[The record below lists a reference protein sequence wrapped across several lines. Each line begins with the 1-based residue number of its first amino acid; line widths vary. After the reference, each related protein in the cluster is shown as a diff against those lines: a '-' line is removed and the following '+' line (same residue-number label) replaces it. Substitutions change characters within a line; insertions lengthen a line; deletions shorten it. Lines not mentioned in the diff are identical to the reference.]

1 MRVGQVLAQRFRI
14 DAQVGG
20 GGMGQVYRATDLS
33 TGEIVAAKVLNDT
46 SPETVSRFEREGR
59 ALARLS
65 HPSIVRYVAYDV
77 ASDGQPFLVMEWL
90 EGEDLAQRLAREHLT
105 VPETI
110 LLAKRVAEALGAA
123 HAQGIVHR
131 DLKPGNVFLVGGRID
146 SPKVLDFGIAF
157 FGGSARITA
166 TGTMMGTPSYIAP
179 EQARSGGVV
188 DASADVF
195 SLGCVLFECLSGRP
209 PFQGDHF
216 VAVLAKVI
224 FEEAPRLFELGVVV
238 PPWLDDLVTRML
250 SKEPARRPRDGA
262 MLSRALEAEAL
273 DGEGLEESAPPRSLG
288 KRERRFLG
296 VVLLGKLAAAPLVTS
311 TSKTLAVSTPD
322 TMRSVVTRF
331 GAHLELLADG
341 TAVVILDHTSVPT
354 DIAAQ
359 VARCALALREHFPG
373 APIAV
378 TTGWCELGRGLPV
391 GEAIERA
398 LWLLRMEGSIPG
410 PRVAIDETTAGL
422 LDSRFD
428 LVDLAPGGLE
438 LRGERVAAEAFRPL
452 LGRITP
458 CVGRENELALLE
470 QSLAHAEREP
480 AAIAVVITGSAG
492 IGKSRLVHEF
502 IERRKRAAT
511 PVELLWG
518 RGDLQR
524 AGSTFGLLAD
534 VLWRAAEVKGGEPIE
549 VRRERLEAFVARYVP
564 ERDLRRVTEFLGELS
579 GIPFP
584 DEDSLPLRA
593 ARQDPE
599 LCGEQIRRAFRDF
612 LRALCAER
620 PALII
625 VEDVHWGDR
634 ASVSALEAALRELA
648 DEPLLLVAT
657 ARPEVEQIFPQ
668 LWVECGRQEIR
679 LKHLSAKASARLARK
694 VLGDAAAAPLVERL
708 VALSEGHP
716 FFLEELVRA
725 ASEGSLGE
733 TLPGTIVAMVQTR
746 LERLEPRARRA
757 LRAAS
762 ILGEVFWRGA
772 VVQMIGEG
780 EPGSDALVALV
791 AGEICLRHRE
801 SRFPGDEE
809 FAFRHALLREGAYA
823 LLTDD
828 DRELGHRLAGEWL
841 ERAGESDPLVL
852 ANHFERGGLFERAG
866 TMYIRGAEQASARR
880 NYQDAERWFAR
891 ADELLSG
898 LPAVARR
905 ARGLARFRRGQHQ
918 DAVTELAAAA
928 EQAEAAGDVLLQVEL
943 LLDEAMVFDWMGDVK
958 RAEERVLAAQARYV
972 EGSSPLVDARLL
984 LGLGRTWHRADRK
997 EEAARALAGA
1007 EEKAAELGE
1016 EGYETRT
1023 IALLL
1028 LGFILPG
1035 LGRLEEAASVL
1046 DEVIHGCEV
1055 RADLLHLGAALAN
1068 RGLIRGCIG
1077 DRAGLIADLERT
1089 IAIGHEIGHPA
1100 LELVGHY
1107 NLAEYLYLMDDL
1119 AAAEPCIRSAAAL
1132 FTRPKIGAH
1141 PAIVQLLEARIA
1153 VYRGDE
1159 ASAAAVVRA
1168 IRSAQVEAR
1177 AQGAEILAPSEE
1189 VLCSMVELATIDAPD
1204 ERWDELEERSA
1215 RCSVG
1220 QERIEVLEARA
1231 LTALRRGRRDEAARR
1246 LRAAL
1251 DVASRV
1257 PNVMMVRLRRAL
1269 DATTS

>member
-20 GGMGQVYRATDLS
+20 GGMGQVYRAFDLS
-33 TGEIVAAKVLNDT
+33 TGEVVAAKVLNDT
-46 SPETVSRFEREGR
+46 STETVARFEREGR

-65 HPSIVRYVAYDV
+65 HPGIVRYVAYDV
-77 ASDGQPFLVMEWL
+77 MPDGQPFLVMEWL
-90 EGEDLAQRLAREHLT
+90 EGEDLAHRLARTHLT

-110 LLAKRVAEALGAA
+110 TLATAVADALGAA
-123 HAQGIVHR
+123 HAQSIVHR
-131 DLKPGNVFLVGGRID
+131 DLKPGNVFLVGGRIE
-146 SPKVLDFGIAF
+146 SPKILDFGIAF

-179 EQARSGGVV
+179 EQARSGGIV

-195 SLGCVLFECLSGRP
+195 SLGCLLFECLSGRP

-238 PPWLDDLVTRML
+238 PPWLDELVARML
-250 SKEPARRPRDGA
+250 SKEPTRRPRDGA
-262 MLSRALEAEAL
+262 VLARALEAETLL
-273 DGEGLEESAPPRSLG
+273 DDDDPDDVPPRSLG

-296 VVLLGKLAAAPLVTS
+296 VVLLGPPASAPPITS

-359 VARCALALREHFPG
+359 VARCALALREFFPG
-373 APIAV
+373 VPIAV

-398 LWLLRMEGSIPG
+398 LWLLHMEGSILG
-410 PRVAIDETTAGL
+410 PHVAIDETTAGL
-422 LDSRFD
+422 LDRRFEI
-428 LVDLAPGGLE
+428 VDLAPGGFE
-438 LRGERVAAEAFRPL
+438 LRGERVSAEAFRPL
-452 LGRITP
+452 LGKLTP
-458 CVGRENELALLE
+458 CVGREHELTLLE
-470 QSLAHAEREP
+470 QSFASAEDEP
-480 AAIAVVITGSAG
+480 AALAVVITGSAG

-502 IERRKRAAT
+502 IERRKRAAA
-511 PVELLWG
+511 PVEILWG

-549 VRRERLEAFVARYVP
+549 VRRERLAAFVARHVP
-564 ERDLRRVTEFLGELS
+564 KRDLRRVTEFLGELS

-620 PALII
+620 PALLV

-648 DEPLLLVAT
+648 DEPILLVAT
-657 ARPEVEQIFPQ
+657 ARPEVDQVFPQ

-679 LKHLSAKASARLARK
+679 LKHLSVKASARLARK
-694 VLGDAAAAPLVERL
+694 VLGETADAPLVERL

-733 TLPGTIVAMVQTR
+733 SLPGTIIAMVQTR

-772 VVQMIGEG
+772 VVHMVGEG
-780 EPGSDALVALV
+780 DPESDPLAALV

-801 SRFPGDEE
+801 SRFSGDEE
-809 FAFRHALLREGAYA
+809 YAFRHALLREGAYA

-828 DRELGHRLAGEWL
+828 DRALGHRLAGEWL
-841 ERAGESDPLVL
+841 ERAGEADPLVL
-852 ANHFERGGLFERAG
+852 AGHFERGGLLERAG

-880 NYQDAERWFAR
+880 NYQDAERYFAR
-891 ADELLSG
+891 ADELLAG
-898 LPAVARR
+898 LTAAARR
-905 ARGLARFRRGQHQ
+905 ARGLARFKRGRYE
-918 DAVTELAAAA
+918 DAVTELAAAGA
-928 EQAEAAGDVLLQVEL
+928 QAEAAGDVLLQVEL
-943 LLDEAMVFDWMGDVK
+943 LLDEGIVFDWMGDVK

-972 EGSSPLVDARLL
+972 EGTSPLVDARLL
-984 LGLGRTWHRADRK
+984 LGLGRSSHRADHN
-997 EEAARALAGA
+997 EEAASELSAAA
-1007 EEKAAELGE
+1007 EKAARLGE

-1035 LGRLEEAASVL
+1035 LGRLEEAAAVL
-1046 DEVIHGCEV
+1046 DEVIRGCEV

-1068 RGLIRGCIG
+1068 RGLVRACRG
-1077 DRAGLIADLERT
+1077 DRAGLIADYEQT
-1089 IAIGHEIGHPA
+1089 IAIGREIGQTA
-1100 LELVGHY
+1100 IELVGYY
-1107 NLAEYLYLMDDL
+1107 NLGEYLYLMDDL
-1119 AAAEPCIRSAAAL
+1119 PAAEPYIRSAAAL
-1132 FTRPKIGAH
+1132 FKKPNIGAH
-1141 PAIVQLLEARIA
+1141 PAIVRLLQARLA
-1153 VYRGDE
+1153 AYRGDE
-1159 ASAAAVVRA
+1159 AEAAAIVAA
-1168 IRSAQVEAR
+1168 IRAEQVEGR
-1177 AQGAEILAPSEE
+1177 AQGTEILVPSEE
-1189 VLCSMVELATIDAPD
+1189 VLCSMVELATTDAPA

-1215 RCSVG
+1215 RSSVG

-1231 LTALRRGRRDEAARR
+1231 LSALRRGRRDDAARQ
-1246 LRAAL
+1246 LEVAL

-1257 PNVMMVRLRRAL
+1257 ATVMTPRLRRAL
-1269 DATTS
+1269 AAAKS

>member
-1 MRVGQVLAQRFRI
+1 
-14 DAQVGG
+14 
-20 GGMGQVYRATDLS
+20 MGLVFRATDLS
-33 TGEIVAAKVLNDT
+33 TGEVVAAKILNDT
-46 SPETVSRFEREGR
+46 STETVARFEREGR

-65 HPSIVRYVAYDV
+65 HPGIVRYIAYDV
-77 ASDGQPFLVMEWL
+77 MPDGQPFLVMEWL
-90 EGEDLAQRLAREHLT
+90 EGEDLSQRLAREHLT
-105 VPETI
+105 VAETI
-110 LLAKRVAEALGAA
+110 TLAKRVADALGAA

-131 DLKPGNVFLVGGRID
+131 DLKPGNVFLVGGRIE
-146 SPKVLDFGIAF
+146 SAKVLDFGIAF

-179 EQARSGGVV
+179 EQARSGGMVE
-188 DASADVF
+188 ASADVF

-238 PPWLDDLVTRML
+238 PPWLEELVGRML
-250 SKEPARRPRDGA
+250 SKEPTRRPRDGA
-262 MLSRALEAEAL
+262 ALARVLEAESL
-273 DGEGLEESAPPRSLG
+273 DGEGLESVPPRSLG

-296 VVLLGKLAAAPLVTS
+296 VVLLGRLASAPPVTS
-311 TSKTLAVSTPD
+311 TSKTMAVSTPD

-359 VARCALALREHFPG
+359 VARCALALRELFPG
-373 APIAV
+373 VPIAV

-398 LWLLRMEGSIPG
+398 LWLLRMEGAIPG
-410 PRVAIDETTAGL
+410 PRVAIDETSAGL

-428 LVDLAPGGLE
+428 VVDLAPGGFE
-438 LRGERVAAEAFRPL
+438 LRGERVSAEAFRPL
-452 LGRITP
+452 LGKLTP
-458 CVGRENELALLE
+458 CVGREHELTLLE
-470 QSLAHAEREP
+470 QSFANAEHEP

-502 IERRKRAAT
+502 IERRKRAAV
-511 PVELLWG
+511 PVEILWG

-534 VLWRAAEVKGGEPIE
+534 VLWGAADVKGGEPIE
-549 VRRERLEAFVARYVP
+549 VRRERLAAFVARHVP

-584 DEDSLPLRA
+584 DEESLPLRA

-599 LCGEQIRRAFRDF
+599 LWGEQIRRAFRDF

-634 ASVSALEAALRELA
+634 ASISALEAALRELS
-648 DEPLLLVAT
+648 DEPILLVAT
-657 ARPEVEQIFPQ
+657 ARPEVEQVFPQ

-694 VLGDAAAAPLVERL
+694 VLGDAAETPLIDRL

-725 ASEGSLGE
+725 ASEGSLGD

-772 VVQMIGEG
+772 VEHMVGERSG
-780 EPGSDALVALV
+780 DDDPLAALVS
-791 AGEICLRHRE
+791 GEICLRHRQ
-801 SRFPGDEE
+801 SRFNGDEE
-809 FAFRHALLREGAYA
+809 YAFRHAILREGAYA

-828 DRELGHRLAGEWL
+828 DRKLGHRLAGEWL
-841 ERAGESDPLVL
+841 ERAGEADPLIL
-852 ANHFERGGLFERAG
+852 AGHFERAG
-866 TMYIRGAEQASARR
+866 LLDQAGSLYVRGAEQASARR
-880 NYQDAERWFAR
+880 NYEDAERWFAR

-898 LPAVARR
+898 LPIVARR
-905 ARGLARFRRGQHQ
+905 GRGLARFRRGHHEH
-918 DAVTELAAAA
+918 AVTELAAARA
-928 EQAEAAGDVLLQVEL
+928 QAEAAGDLLLSVEL
-943 LLDEAMVFDWMGDVK
+943 LLDEAMVLDWMGDVK
-958 RAEERVLAAQARYV
+958 RAEERVLAAKERYV
-972 EGSSPLVDARLL
+972 EGPSPLVDARLL
-984 LGLGRTWHRADRK
+984 LGLGRSLDRADRK
-997 EEAARALAGA
+997 EEAVTALSA
-1007 EEKAAELGE
+1007 AAERAAQLGE

-1023 IALLL
+1023 IASLL

-1046 DEVIHGCEV
+1046 DEVIRGCEL
-1055 RADLLHLGAALAN
+1055 RADLLHLGGALAN
-1068 RGLIRGCIG
+1068 RGLVRACRG
-1077 DRAGLIADLERT
+1077 DRAGLIADYEQT
-1089 IAIGHEIGHPA
+1089 IAIGQEIGHPA
-1100 LELVGHY
+1100 LLLIGY
-1107 NLAEYLYLMDDL
+1107 FNLGEYLYLMDDL
-1119 AAAEPCIRSAAAL
+1119 AAAEPYIRSAAAS
-1132 FTRPKIGAH
+1132 FGRPNMGAH
-1141 PAIVQLLEARIA
+1141 PAVVQLLEARVA
-1153 VYRGDE
+1153 LYRGD
-1159 ASAAAVVRA
+1159 AGGAAALVGA
-1168 IRSAQVEAR
+1168 IRAEQAEAR
-1177 AQGAEILAPSEE
+1177 ARGTEILSPSEE
-1189 VLCSMVELATIDAPD
+1189 VLCSMVELATTDAPG
-1204 ERWDELEERSA
+1204 ERWDELVTRSA

-1231 LTALRRGRRDEAARR
+1231 LTSLRRGRRQDAARQ
-1246 LRAAL
+1246 LEVAL

-1257 PNVMMVRLRRAL
+1257 ANVMTVRLRRTL
-1269 DATTS
+1269 DAMKA

>member
-20 GGMGQVYRATDLS
+20 GGMGQVYRAFDLS
-33 TGEIVAAKVLNDT
+33 TGEVVAAKILNDT
-46 SPETVSRFEREGR
+46 STETVMRFEREGR

-65 HPSIVRYVAYDV
+65 HPGIVRYIAYEV
-77 ASDGQPFLVMEWL
+77 MPDGQPFLVMEWL
-90 EGEDLAQRLAREHLT
+90 EGEDLAQRLSRSHLT

-110 LLAKRVAEALGAA
+110 TLATRVADALGVA

-131 DLKPGNVFLVGGRID
+131 DLKPGNVYLVGGRIE
-146 SPKVLDFGIAF
+146 SPKILDFGIAF

-179 EQARSGGVV
+179 EQARSGGIV

-195 SLGCVLFECLSGRP
+195 SLGCLLFECLSGRP

-238 PPWLDDLVTRML
+238 PPWLEELVARML
-250 SKEPARRPRDGA
+250 SKEPTRRPRDGA
-262 MLSRALEAEAL
+262 VLARALEAEAL
-273 DGEGLEESAPPRSLG
+273 EGEGLDEIPPRSLG

-296 VVLLGKLAAAPLVTS
+296 VVLLGPPASAPPITS

-359 VARCALALREHFPG
+359 VARCALTLREFFPG
-373 APIAV
+373 VPIAV

-398 LWLLRMEGSIPG
+398 LWLLHMEGSIPG

-428 LVDLAPGGLE
+428 IVDLAPGGCE
-438 LRGERVAAEAFRPL
+438 LRGERIAAEAFRPL
-452 LGRITP
+452 LGKLTP
-458 CVGRENELALLE
+458 CVGREHELTLLE
-470 QSLAHAEREP
+470 QSFATAEGEP
-480 AAIAVVITGSAG
+480 AALAVVVTGSAG
-492 IGKSRLVHEF
+492 VGKSRLVHEF
-502 IERRKRAAT
+502 IERRKRAAV
-511 PVELLWG
+511 PVEILWG

-534 VLWRAAEVKGGEPIE
+534 VFWRAAEVKGGEPIE
-549 VRRERLEAFVARYVP
+549 VRRERLAAFVARYVP

-579 GIPFP
+579 GIPFS
-584 DEDSLPLRA
+584 DDDSLPLRA

-599 LCGEQIRRAFRDF
+599 LWGEQIRRAFRDF
-612 LRALCAER
+612 LRALSAER
-620 PALII
+620 TALIV

-648 DEPLLLVAT
+648 DEPILLVAT
-657 ARPEVEQIFPQ
+657 ARPEVEQVFPQ

-694 VLGDAAAAPLVERL
+694 VLGDAADAPLVERL

-725 ASEGSLGE
+725 ASEGTLGE
-733 TLPGTIVAMVQTR
+733 SLPGTIVAMVQTR

-772 VVQMIGEG
+772 VVHMVGEG
-780 EPGSDALVALV
+780 EPGSDPLAALVS
-791 AGEICLRHRE
+791 GEICLRHRE
-801 SRFPGDEE
+801 SRFPGNEE
-809 FAFRHALLREGAYA
+809 LSFRHALLREGAYA

-828 DRELGHRLAGEWL
+828 DRQLGHRLAGEWL
-841 ERAGESDPLVL
+841 ERAGEADPLVL
-852 ANHFERGGLFERAG
+852 AGHFERGGLFDRAG

-880 NYQDAERWFAR
+880 NYQDAERYFAR

-898 LPAVARR
+898 LPVAARR
-905 ARGLARFRRGQHQ
+905 ARGLARFRVGRHA
-918 DAVTELAAAA
+918 DAVAELDAARV
-928 EQAEAAGDVLLQVEL
+928 QAEAEGDGLAAVDL
-943 LLDEAMVFDWMGDVK
+943 LLDEAMVLDWMGDVK
-958 RAEERVLAAQARYV
+958 RAEERVLAAKACYV
-972 EGSSPLVDARLL
+972 EGTSPLVDVRLL
-984 LGLGRTWHRADRK
+984 LGLGRSSDRADRK
-997 EEAARALAGA
+997 EEAARSLSAAA
-1007 EEKAAELGE
+1007 EKAARLGE

-1023 IALLL
+1023 IAFLL
-1028 LGFILPG
+1028 LGFILPI
-1035 LGRLEEAASVL
+1035 LGRLEEAAAAL
-1046 DEVIHGCEV
+1046 DDVIRGCEE
-1055 RADLLHLGAALAN
+1055 RSDLLHLGAALSSRALV
-1068 RGLIRGCIG
+1068 RGYRG
-1077 DRAGLIADLERT
+1077 DRPGTVSDLEKT
-1089 IAIGHEIGHPA
+1089 IELGRELGHPA
-1100 LELVGHY
+1100 LELLGYY
-1107 NLAEYLYLMDDL
+1107 NLGEYLYLTDDL
-1119 AAAEPCIRSAAAL
+1119 PAAEPYIRSAAAAL
-1132 FTRPKIGAH
+1132 GRPNIGAH
-1141 PAIVQLLEARIA
+1141 PSIVRLLEARVA
-1153 VYRGDE
+1153 LYRGDE
-1159 ASAAAVVRA
+1159 ASAAAILGSIRA
-1168 IRSAQVEAR
+1168 EQAEAR
-1177 AQGAEILAPSEE
+1177 AQGTEILAPSEE
-1189 VLCSMVELATIDAPD
+1189 VLCTMVELAATDAPS

-1231 LTALRRGRRDEAARR
+1231 LTALRRGRRDDAARQIGV
-1246 LRAAL
+1246 AL
-1251 DVASRV
+1251 DIASRV
-1257 PNVMMVRLRRAL
+1257 ANVMTPRLQRAL
-1269 DATTS
+1269 AAAKA